1 MTISQDSTV
10 LLSVRGT
17 LKPTSLE
24 AAKRLHNETAGSA
37 PGIAAARALGDLSHK
52 VYVPVPGPGES
63 DSELLFLDVWQ
74 TAEGLGQFFS
84 NPVVH
89 EQAGNL
95 FSTRDAAIWM
105 PARGAFGFN
114 LPAPTGKTERYLGI
128 VRGLVTSPEQ
138 AISAF
143 RSSISPHIADARRRG
158 QLSHELFFRL
168 PMPGESTAP
177 ELLGI
182 DVWYDPEG
190 MQEHYG
196 KLSGYEAAFTAR
208 PDTSV
213 WREPS
218 GGGFSEW

>member
-1 MTISQDSTV
+1 MTQTQESHV
-10 LLSVRGT
+10 LLTVRGT
-17 LKPTSLE
+17 LKPKSLE

-37 PGIAAARALGDLSHK
+37 QGIAAARALGDLSHK
-52 VYVPVPGPGES
+52 VYVPVPGAGEK
-63 DSELLFLDVWQ
+63 DDELLFLDIWQ
-74 TAEGLGQFFS
+74 TAQGLGQFFS
-84 NPVVH
+84 NAHVQ
-89 EQAGNL
+89 EQASNL
-95 FSTRDAAIWM
+95 FGARDAAIWM

-114 LPAPTGKTERYLGI
+114 LPAPTGKPDRYLGI

-168 PMPGESTAP
+168 PMPGESLAA

-182 DVWYDPEG
+182 DVWFDPEG

-196 KLSGYEAAFTAR
+196 KLTGYEAAFSGR

-213 WREPS
+213 WREPA